1 MDKRAVR
8 RSRLANNK
16 PSGELLQ
23 ATASGKSR
31 ESLRMTGECRDYDE
45 VDNLA
50 CCSSLKKERQ
60 KVASPHCEGMRSFRN
75 RRVIATVV

>member
-8 RSRLANNK
+8 RSRLANK

-45 VDNLA
+45 VENLA
-50 CCSSLKKERQ
+50 CCSSLKKEKR
-60 KVASPHCEGMRSFRN
+60 KKGLLRP
-75 RRVIATVV
+75 TVKERGAFETDG